1 MKIGV
6 LADTHMNNI
15 EQLPRSMLDSLRR
28 TDLIVHLGDYDSL
41 DVVHQLSMLG
51 DFLGITGNHDGPEIC
66 SLLPEQEILEV
77 KGKRLALVHG
87 HGCVMPFGFR
97 RGLLKRF
104 KGERIDAVL
113 YGHTHVIKNMYHSDV
128 LFFNPGSAVGRFP
141 SSGKS
146 YGILTVGASIHSEIF
161 YVSEKVYSGIPRF
174 ILPGTAKPEL
184 QKVPAYNPYTRN
196 S

>member
-28 TDLIVHLGDYDSL
+28 TDLIFHLGDYDSL
-41 DVVHQLSMLG
+41 DVVHQLGLLG
-51 DFLGITGNHDGPEIC
+51 DFLGITGNHDGPEIR
-66 SLLPEQEILEV
+66 SLLPEQEIIDI

-87 HGCVMPFGFR
+87 HGCVMPLGFK

-113 YGHTHVIKNMYHSDV
+113 YGHTHVIKNAYRSGV
-128 LFFNPGSAVGRFP
+128 LFFNPGSAAGRFP
-141 SSGKS
+141 SSGQS
-146 YGILTVGASIHSEIF
+146 YGILTIGESIRSEIF
-161 YVSEKVYSGIPRF
+161 FVSEKVYSGIPRF
-174 ILPGTAKPEL
+174 ILPGAIKPVL
-184 QKVPAYNPYTRN
+184 QKVPVYNPYTN
-196 S
+196 NL